1 MAILPRAG
9 AAQRVGRRDGHLR
22 RPGQHLLV
30 GPIPSTLAIRIWLHR
45 PTHGPLASHLSL
57 PIGGSQLGP
66 CSSVWTAPAAPAET
80 SSGASATGGP
90 NRTCHLRLGHLQAIV
105 MGWPTPFS
113 CGARLAGQPE
123 GRELI
128 RCRSQFWG
136 STWARTA
143 AASWVWTP
151 AGGWSCGDA

>member
-90 NRTCHLRLGHLQAIV
+90 NRTCHLRLGHLHYVIEELGLAQPRASPQLTVFLHLRHRAWVGRLHTAVGEHQLEIAI
-105 MGWPTPFS
+105 T
-113 CGARLAGQPE
+113 
-123 GRELI
+123 
-128 RCRSQFWG
+128 
-136 STWARTA
+136 
-143 AASWVWTP
+143 
-151 AGGWSCGDA
+151 D